1 MTKLWGIYVLGN
13 ELETVK
19 ESITSKG
26 LKINEIKTLSTFD
39 VLITFGILVDE
50 KDLTGVNGFYSVV
63 FEATEEEY
71 NDIVESNNMTKVF

>member
-19 ESITSKG
+19 ESIASKG

-50 KDLTGVNGFYSVV
+50 KDLTGVNGFYNVV

>member
-39 VLITFGILVDE
+39 VFITFGILVDE
-50 KDLTGVNGFYSVV
+50 KDLTGVNGFYNVV